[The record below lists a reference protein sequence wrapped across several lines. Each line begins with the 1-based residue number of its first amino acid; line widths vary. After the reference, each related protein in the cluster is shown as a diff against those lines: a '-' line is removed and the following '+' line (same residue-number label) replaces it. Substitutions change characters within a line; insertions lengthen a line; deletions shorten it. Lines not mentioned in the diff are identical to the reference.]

1 METRLGLPLESS
13 GGEAT
18 GLRLLRLHRL
28 PAGPALKRG
37 KTINRIVHTASH
49 GISVCSSSVQK
60 LNHQIQN
67 VKPCTS
73 TKYLGS
79 AWARQICY
87 LFFVKLGKVTALILL
102 AICQKCQV
110 AMERLPLHVAQPSA
124 VAAS

>member
-49 GISVCSSSVQK
+49 GISVSSSSVQK
-60 LNHQIQN
+60 LNDQIQN
-67 VKPCTS
+67 VSIVSPARPLNTLEAHGTS
-73 TKYLGS
+73 NL
-79 AWARQICY
+79 
-87 LFFVKLGKVTALILL
+87 LPFFL
-102 AICQKCQV
+102 
-110 AMERLPLHVAQPSA
+110 
-124 VAAS
+124 